1 MLKKL
6 NPQRWGRTALPVI
19 FAASLAACSGMP
31 YQFAS
36 LPTASELAAL
46 PVIQLGQPK
55 PAQGDYIVYLPASQP
70 VTAVAKVQGTLFAQ
84 TDSKT
89 LSVQLKRDIYLYKNW
104 ISYDKREWLK
114 VADAVKADLRVQLPD
129 YDHPQAGE
137 VFIGLDARN

>member
-1 MLKKL
+1 MLMKTS
-6 NPQRWGRTALPVI
+6 PQRWGRVALPVI
-19 FAASLAACSGMP
+19 FAVSLAACSGMP

-36 LPTASELAAL
+36 LPAATELATL

-55 PAQGDYIVYLPASQP
+55 PAQGDYIVYLPANQP
-70 VTAVAKVQGTLFAQ
+70 VTTVAKVQGNLFAQ

-89 LSVQLKRDIYLYKNW
+89 LSVQLKRDVYLYKNW

-114 VADAVKADLRVQLPD
+114 IADAVKADFRIQLPD

-137 VFIGLDARN
+137 VLIGLDAKS